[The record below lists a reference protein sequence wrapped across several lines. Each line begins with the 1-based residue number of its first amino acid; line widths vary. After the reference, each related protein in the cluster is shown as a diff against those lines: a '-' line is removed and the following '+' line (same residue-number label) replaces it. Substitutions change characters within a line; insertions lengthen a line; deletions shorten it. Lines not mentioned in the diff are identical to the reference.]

1 MSVANTLVSG
11 VPIAPSIT
19 SQYAGGGSGAGVSSL
34 QSLTGAI
41 NIVGAGGISVSTTA
55 PSTITLTGG
64 GPGPGLFLP
73 LAGGNMDASP
83 AGVIGA
89 HTITGL
95 TTLESDNAGND
106 LSILTQAGGADIS
119 IDATASGGSLFVDA
133 FSTDITT
140 GTGAGAKVDIK
151 GKVVV
156 QPPGG
161 FTYPD
166 INEVAVRVEN
176 WTNPT
181 NNNQFGI
188 VVDNIATAGFG
199 NVAGITSSAIA
210 ANGSGDATGIRT
222 FTISATGPGNA
233 QGLIVDNIAAQNGLT
248 NGVSVTNLNGV
259 ADVNGIAGGSF
270 ISGTSSASG
279 INLSD
284 IQGVTTATGIN
295 LASIQSQS
303 AAFGVQLNTITGTG
317 QATGV
322 DIQNVISDNQVVGIQ
337 ATALT
342 SANNCYGI
350 LLNNMSGPAN
360 CVGAQINGVDAASN
374 PGSGAVGK
382 GMEVAG
388 INADGETIGID
399 VFKVLGNN
407 TAPVIGI
414 RVVDVRGVDNVGA
427 IGGNDV
433 RGMFIGGIN
442 DAIGNGPS
450 TGVYIEKIYNP
461 NNNSKSKGIYIND
474 VNNEDVDGLHM
485 ENISAQVDARGIN
498 VINVN
503 AKGNATGA
511 FINAVFADQ
520 IEAKGIEII
529 DVAANLVNSYGINI
543 RKIITPDT
551 AYGIKVDE
559 VFGVA
564 RTYGVYI
571 GPNISSTGGTTL
583 GFVQE
588 GSPSQKVIN
597 GFDGEVRVGNQE
609 DPNTGISLKVNGS
622 AHYTA
627 QYLNGPGTIVE
638 NGGNLVIL
646 ADTGSSYA
654 VQFGPVDKEGQQF
667 TICMASTQ
675 SISLSAA
682 SGANINGVSV
692 FTIPAS
698 VAPGPPPFDYKMYQA
713 FYTIAS
719 GTGEWYF
726 G

>member
-64 GPGPGLFLP
+64 GGPPGLYLP

-95 TTLESDNAGND
+95 TTLEGDALGND

-181 NNNQFGI
+181 NNSQFGI

-199 NVAGITSSAIA
+199 NVTGITSSAIA
-210 ANGSGDATGIRT
+210 ANSSGDATGIRT

-233 QGLIVDNIAAQNGLT
+233 QGLIVDNVGAQNGLT
-248 NGVSVTNLNGV
+248 NGVAITNLNGV
-259 ADVNGIAGGSF
+259 ADVNGIGGGSF
-270 ISGTSSASG
+270 ISAISSAAG

-284 IQGVTTATGIN
+284 IQGVTNAIGAN

-303 AAFGVQLNTITGTG
+303 GAFGVQLNTIVGTS

-322 DIQNVISDNQVVGIQ
+322 DIQNVISDNQVIGIQ
-337 ATALT
+337 ATSLT
-342 SANNCYGI
+342 SGNNCYGM
-350 LLNNMSGPAN
+350 LLNNMVGPAN
-360 CVGAQINGVDAASN
+360 CVGVQINGVDAASN
-374 PGSGAVGK
+374 PGSGATGK

-388 INADGETIGID
+388 INADGDTIGID
-399 VFKVLGNN
+399 VFKILGNN
-407 TAPVIGI
+407 TNPVIGI
-414 RVVDVRGVDNVGA
+414 RVGDVRGVDNVGA
-427 IGGNDV
+427 VGGNDV
-433 RGMFIGGIN
+433 RGVYVTGVN

-461 NNNSKSKGIYIND
+461 NNNSQSKGIFMND
-474 VNNEDVDGLHM
+474 VNNDSAEGLTM
-485 ENISAQVDARGIN
+485 QNISGQGDAKGIN

-503 AKGNATGA
+503 AKGIATGA
-511 FINAVFADQ
+511 YINQVFADQ
-520 IEAKGIEII
+520 QEARGLQVLDVQTNAPGDCFGI
-529 DVAANLVNSYGINI
+529 DV
-543 RKIITPDT
+543 RKVVTPAT

-559 VFGVA
+559 LFGVS

-588 GSPSQKVIN
+588 GAAGQKVIN
-597 GFDGEVRVGNQE
+597 ALNNELKVGNAE
-609 DPNTGISLKVNGS
+609 DANTGLSLSVLGN
-622 AHYTA
+622 AFYTA
-627 QYLNGPGTIVE
+627 QYITSTNPTIIE
-638 NGGNLVIL
+638 NAGNLVIL
-646 ADTGSSYA
+646 ADDPALTA
-654 VQFGPVDKEGQQF
+654 VALPSANVQEGHQY
-667 TICMASTQ
+667 TICMSSTTTITLNAGGGILVNGGT
-675 SISLSAA
+675 SYPLNGISL
-682 SGANINGVSV
+682 
-692 FTIPAS
+692 P
-698 VAPGPPPFDYKMYQA
+698 DYKMYQA
-713 FYTIAS
+713 FYTNAS
-719 GTGEWYF
+719 GVGMWYV